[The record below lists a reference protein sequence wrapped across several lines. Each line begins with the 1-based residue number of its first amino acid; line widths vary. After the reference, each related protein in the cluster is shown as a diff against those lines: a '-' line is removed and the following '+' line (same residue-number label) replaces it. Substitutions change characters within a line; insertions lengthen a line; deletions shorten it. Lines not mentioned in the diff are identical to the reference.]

1 MLISKRKRC
10 LPVEQYQIT
19 EQADLLNEE
28 GTLKQAGWAKDLL
41 LRYDRRKIKAPK
53 FRIKE
58 WDYYYILNE
67 SYGAAF
73 TIADNGYLGFVS
85 VTLFDFKEPKET
97 TKTTMTLFPLG
108 SFNMPSTSKEGD
120 VVFQNK
126 DISLKFLRRQE
137 QRIISVDIPSFT
149 RGNSLSG
156 NIILHQPPSLESM
169 AIATPFP
176 ESKHAFYYNQKIN
189 CLPAEGELSVGE
201 QKFSFQPKNSFGVLD
216 WGRGVWT
223 YSNTWYWG
231 SASGIVENESFGF
244 NIGYGFGDTSRA
256 TENMLFYKGK
266 AHKLEEVEFHIPPD
280 NYLKPWTFTSS
291 DSRFEMTFQPIIDRY
306 SNTNLLIL
314 QSNQHQV
321 FGHFSGKATLDNGQE
336 IRVRNLLGFA
346 EKVYN
351 RW

>member
-1 MLISKRKRC
+1 VK
-10 LPVEQYQIT
+10 QYQII
-19 EQADLLNEE
+19 ESADLLNEE

-41 LRYDRRKIKAPK
+41 LRYNRRKIKASK

-58 WDYYYILNE
+58 WDYYCILRE

-85 VTLFDFKEPKET
+85 VTLFNFKESKGI

-108 SFNMPSTSKEGD
+108 SFNMFPTSKEGD
-120 VVFQNK
+120 IVFQNK
-126 DISLKFLRRQE
+126 AISLKLLRRQK

-149 RGNSLSG
+149 KKDSLSG
-156 NIILHQPPSLESM
+156 SIILHQLPSLESM
-169 AIATPFP
+169 VIATSFP
-176 ESKHAFYYNQKIN
+176 ESKHTFYYNQKIN
-189 CLPAEGELSVGE
+189 CLPAEGKLSLGE
-201 QKFSFQPKNSFGVLD
+201 QKFLFQPEDSFGVLD

-223 YSNTWYWG
+223 YTNTWYWG

-280 NYLKPWTFTSS
+280 NYLKPWAFTSS
-291 DSRFEMTFQPIIDRY
+291 DSRFEMTFQPIIDRH

-321 FGHFSGKATLDNGQE
+321 FGHFSGKAILDNGQE

>member
-1 MLISKRKRC
+1 MK
-10 LPVEQYQIT
+10 QYQIT
-19 EQADLLNEE
+19 EPADLLNEE
-28 GTLKQAGWAKDLL
+28 GVLKQAGWAKDLL
-41 LRYDRRKIKAPK
+41 LKYDRRKIKAPK
-53 FRIKE
+53 FKIKE
-58 WDYYYILNE
+58 WDYYCILRE

-85 VTLFDFKEPKET
+85 ATLFNFKEPKET

-108 SFNMPSTSKEGD
+108 SFNMPSTSQEGD
-120 VVFQNK
+120 VVFRNK

-137 QRIISVDIPSFT
+137 QRVISVDIPSFT
-149 RGNSLSG
+149 RGNSLRGS
-156 NIILHQPPSLESM
+156 IILRQPSSLESM
-169 AIATPFP
+169 VIATPFP
-176 ESKHAFYYNQKIN
+176 KSKHAFYYNQKIN
-189 CLPAEGELSVGE
+189 CLPAEGELSLGE
-201 QKFSFQPKNSFGVLD
+201 QKFLFQPKDSFGVLD

-223 YSNTWYWG
+223 YTNTWYWG

-280 NYLKPWTFTSS
+280 DYLKPWSFTSS
-291 DSRFEMTFQPIIDRY
+291 DSRFEMTFQPIIDRH

-321 FGHFSGKATLDNGQE
+321 FGHFSGKAILDNGQE
-336 IRVRNLLGFA
+336 IRVQNLLGFA

>member
-1 MLISKRKRC
+1 
-10 LPVEQYQIT
+10 VEQYQIT
-19 EQADLLNEE
+19 EPADLLNEE
-28 GTLKQAGWAKDLL
+28 GVLKQAGWAKDLL
-41 LRYDRRKIKAPK
+41 LRYNRRKIKASK
-53 FRIKE
+53 FKIKE
-58 WDYYYILNE
+58 WDYYCILNE

-85 VTLFDFKEPKET
+85 ATLFDFKEPKEI

-108 SFNMPSTSKEGD
+108 SFSMPSSSKEGD
-120 VVFQNK
+120 VVFRNK
-126 DISLKFLRRQE
+126 DISLKFLRRQG
-137 QRIISVDIPSFT
+137 QRIISVDISSFT
-149 RGNSLSG
+149 GGNSLSG

-189 CLPAEGELSVGE
+189 CLPAEGELSLGE
-201 QKFSFQPKNSFGVLD
+201 QKFLFQPEDSFGVLD

-223 YSNTWYWG
+223 YANTWYWG

-256 TENMLFYKGK
+256 TENVLFYKGK

-280 NYLKPWTFTSS
+280 DYLKPWTFTSS
-291 DSRFEMTFQPIIDRY
+291 DSRFEMTFQPIIDRH

-321 FGHFSGKATLDNGQE
+321 FGHFSGEAILDNGHEVKVQ
-336 IRVRNLLGFA
+336 NLLGFA